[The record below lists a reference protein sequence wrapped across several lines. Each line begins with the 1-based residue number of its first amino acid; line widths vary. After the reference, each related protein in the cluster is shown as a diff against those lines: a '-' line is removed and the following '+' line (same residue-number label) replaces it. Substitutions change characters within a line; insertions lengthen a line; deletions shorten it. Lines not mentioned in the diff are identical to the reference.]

1 MKKGGAPR
9 LPFTDYFP
17 DGALQQGPPGAL
29 DSPACRS
36 GSTEK
41 GSGDGAGHRLDTR
54 FA

>member
-1 MKKGGAPR
+1 MKKGGALR
-9 LPFTDYFP
+9 LPFTDYFL

-36 GSTEK
+36 GSTER
-41 GSGDGAGHRLDTR
+41 GSSNGTGHRLDTR

>member
-1 MKKGGAPR
+1 MKKGGALR

-36 GSTEK
+36 GRTRK
-41 GSGDGAGHRLDTR
+41 GSADGAGHRMDTR

>member
-1 MKKGGAPR
+1 MKKGGGLR

-17 DGALQQGPPGAL
+17 DGPLQQGPPDAL

-36 GSTEK
+36 GRAER
-41 GSGDGAGHRLDTR
+41 GSADGTGHRMDTR